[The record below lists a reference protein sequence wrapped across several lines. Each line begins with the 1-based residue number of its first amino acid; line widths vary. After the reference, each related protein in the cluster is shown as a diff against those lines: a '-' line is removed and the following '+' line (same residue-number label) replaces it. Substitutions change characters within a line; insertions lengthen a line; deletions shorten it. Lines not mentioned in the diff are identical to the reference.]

1 MTTVR
6 ALQTVGTSG
15 RVRWKSVIVPVAL
28 VGLVVSWVSASAVE
42 PGMAAAAPVAHSAPA
57 GWARPNVV
65 GLPADWTQ
73 TWSTGVLPDTGQ
85 PIALSSPVLADLDG
99 QPSVVVGDRR
109 GYVRLPPGQS
119 VPIRHVGDRLADHR
133 RQWAD
138 RLDPVDHS
146 GPRGPGHRPDRF
158 G

>member
-109 GYVRLPPGQS
+109 GYVYAYHLDSQS
-119 VPIRHVGDRLADHR
+119 PSGTSVIGWPTTDG
-133 RQWAD
+133 
-138 RLDPVDHS
+138 S
-146 GPRGPGHRPDRF
+146 GPIDSTPSTIPAPGGRN
-158 G
+158 